1 MTDPRVSW
9 EAVDDHTALM
19 FVPFGEVE
27 ENFVMR
33 FNPDTNLLD
42 SMEAM
47 RYRDSGPN
55 AKKIDG

>member
-1 MTDPRVSW
+1 MTDPRVGW

-47 RYRDSGPN
+47 RFRDS
-55 AKKIDG
+55 